1 MKTIKIK
8 FLAQLMLKL
17 KLPLIRY
24 VGYKLRKR
32 CIKIFSFIYQLI
44 VTLDDLSKG
53 YDYLILIGDFNVEL
67 QEINVCQISRM
78 SVILKI
84 LSENM
89 FAKSK
94 NSSCMGLIPT
104 NSSHSIQNTCSFETS
119 PSDFQIKIMCYA
131 KTVNGLV
138 MVFFEPNFNM
148 KYQNL
153 IYIT

>member
-8 FLAQLMLKL
+8 FPAQLMLIKTQTTTNSL
-17 KLPLIRY
+17 CGLQAKKKVHKNIFVHLP
-24 VGYKLRKR
+24 VN
-32 CIKIFSFIYQLI
+32 SN
-44 VTLDDLSKG
+44 TLDDLSKG

-94 NSSCMGLIPT
+94 NSSCMGLILT
-104 NSSHSIQNTCSFETS
+104 NSSRSIQNTGSFETS
-119 PSDFQIKIMCYA
+119 PSDFQIKTKNVIPR
-131 KTVNGLV
+131 L
-138 MVFFEPNFNM
+138 
-148 KYQNL
+148 
-153 IYIT
+153 

>member
-1 MKTIKIK
+1 MWATAEKKVHKNIFIH
-8 FLAQLMLKL
+8 
-17 KLPLIRY
+17 LP
-24 VGYKLRKR
+24 VH
-32 CIKIFSFIYQLI
+32 SN
-44 VTLDDLSKG
+44 TLDDLSKG

-84 LSENM
+84 LSENI

-94 NSSCMGLIPT
+94 NSSCMGLVLT